1 MLDIHGLSFAYGAS
15 APPVLEDVDLHVGAG
30 EFVCLIGPSGCGKS
44 TLLRVIMGLQQARSG
59 EVALEAAANDIGF
72 LFQGDTL
79 LPWRS
84 ARDNVALGLR
94 TLGQSRRAARRE
106 AEHWLGSVGLAGL
119 GDRYPRELSGGQRKR
134 VSIAQVLARK
144 PRLLLMDEPF
154 ASLDAI
160 VRRYITEDLLRWVAG
175 EQLTVLMV
183 THDLEEAAA
192 ISDRIVL
199 LGSGPQAQ
207 VKQAFDVPLARP
219 RDLQRVRQQPAYA
232 RLVQRLWQ
240 AMAQEIDIPGRTPAH
255 PADAARSL
263 RLAA

>member
-1 MLDIHGLSFAYGAS
+1 MLDIRDLSFAYGHAE
-15 APPVLEDVDLHVGAG
+15 PVLEGVDLHVDRG

-44 TLLRVIMGLQQARSG
+44 TLLRVAMGLQQARSG
-59 EVALEAAANDIGF
+59 RVALDVSRDELGF

-94 TLGQSRRAARRE
+94 TAGVPRRTARLE
-106 AEHWLGSVGLAGL
+106 ADHWLASVGLAGL
-119 GDRYPRELSGGQRKR
+119 GDRWPRELSGGQRKR
-134 VSIAQVLARK
+134 VAIAQVLARR

-160 VRRYITEDLLRWVAG
+160 VRRYITEDLLRWVADEG
-175 EQLTVLMV
+175 LTVLMV

-199 LGSGPQAQ
+199 LGGGPRAHVQQ
-207 VKQAFDVPLARP
+207 RFEVPLPRP
-219 RDLQRVRQQPAYA
+219 RDLQRVRRQPAYA
-232 RLVQRLWQ
+232 ALVQRLWD
-240 AMAQEIDIPGRTPAH
+240 AMAQEIDIPGHRRPSGH
-255 PADAARSL
+255 RPGL